1 MHIKSKI
8 LTLITFILLLA
19 LVVPASAQ
27 TVDIE
32 IEYPPSIQMHYLPQ
46 DTDAPVYYTMPD
58 GTEVWLRWLEISSE
72 ENIEIAVT
80 IGADNQIPQAMYINR
95 GEFNT
100 NDAVAFDH
108 YRVVFALNVN
118 AARVNSQQR
127 YTAWVGIP
135 HDENTR
141 ITIEYH

>member
-1 MHIKSKI
+1 MHMKNKI
-8 LTLITFILLLA
+8 LTLTTLILLLA
-19 LVVPASAQ
+19 GAEPAFAQ

-32 IEYPPSIQMHYLPQ
+32 IEFPPSLQMHYLPE
-46 DTDAPVYYTMPD
+46 DPDAPVFYTFPD

-80 IGADNQIPQAMYINR
+80 IGPDNQIPHALYINR
-95 GEFNT
+95 GDFNT
-100 NDAVAFDH
+100 NDAVVFDH
-108 YRVVFALNVN
+108 FRVVFALNVN
-118 AARVNSQQR
+118 AASVNSPKR